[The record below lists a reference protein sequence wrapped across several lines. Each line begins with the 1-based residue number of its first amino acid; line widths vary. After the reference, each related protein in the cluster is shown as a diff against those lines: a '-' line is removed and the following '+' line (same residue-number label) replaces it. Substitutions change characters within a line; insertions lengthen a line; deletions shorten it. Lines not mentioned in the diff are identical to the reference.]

1 MYWKILGIAPTSDIK
16 EIKKAYAVLAKK
28 YNPEEHPEEF
38 QRIHDAY
45 KAATRYARSVKEH
58 GNVEKNIPPQELSQ
72 MKVSCEEAINDAT
85 DKKCNLNQTGNSSDI
100 GNKSREA
107 EEKTTYD
114 FSKVKSYESKPLSP
128 ITPEQ
133 ITDSVIHK
141 FNEIIN
147 DFSLRRSQT
156 IWQNFFNNI
165 YVRQSVNDTGFR
177 KNAEQL
183 IDRKRFTLN
192 VAQELVIG
200 FGGKARLYFDKTT
213 SNAYVDVNGNHR
225 QSYYFKSPLA
235 KNILTVFVVVIIMIV
250 VPFLLMLERDDDS
263 YDQYEHSKP
272 QYSNYQIPTIPN
284 RQIDLINEE
293 AAGKPFDEVSFSH
306 EALYN
311 LAVAYWH
318 DKNNN
323 IMMYIKEDRTYYC
336 FINGSDTE
344 RGEVPS
350 VEYAEKGAEVL
361 LVLSGENDEYTFKVS
376 VDNDENI
383 LAELTMSSGKV
394 IMLEML

>member
-1 MYWKILGIAPTSDIK
+1 M
-16 EIKKAYAVLAKK
+16 KA
-28 YNPEEHPEEF
+28 
-38 QRIHDAY
+38 
-45 KAATRYARSVKEH
+45 
-58 GNVEKNIPPQELSQ
+58 
-72 MKVSCEEAINDAT
+72 SCEEAINDAT

-156 IWQNFFNNI
+156 IWHNFFNNI

-235 KNILTVFVVVIIMIV
+235 KNILTTCVVVIIMII
-250 VPFLLMLERDDDS
+250 VPLLSALGKINDS
-263 YDQYEHSKP
+263 YDEYSKS
-272 QYSNYQIPTIPN
+272 QYSNYKIPSRQFDLN
-284 RQIDLINEE
+284 RQIDLITIE

-383 LAELTMSSGKV
+383 LAELTMSNGKV